1 MLRRRQT
8 IGTGLFVAPLLFL
21 STGCYSPLQIT
32 WDDRQLVLSPQES
45 QRLLQPQG
53 LLIVYS
59 EHYDKPEEDSPLSAA
74 RRPIRLYDDKGQFLG
89 EYNHTPV
96 NDDPVSITLSP
107 GRYIVVS
114 EASWR
119 LRQVQVEVQ
128 NGQTT
133 VVPESLLEQA
143 SPASSSARKKV
154 SA

>member
-1 MLRRRQT
+1 MLRRHT
-8 IGTGLFVAPLLFL
+8 IRTGLFVASLLFL
-21 STGCYSPLQIT
+21 STGCYAPLPIT
-32 WDDRQLVLSPQES
+32 WDDHQPLLRPQES
-45 QRLLQPQG
+45 QRLLRPQG

-89 EYNHTPV
+89 EYHHTPV
-96 NDDPVSITLSP
+96 NDDPVSLTLSP